1 MQVRAKWAALGD
13 KPAFI
18 DAFTGDTRSFAQ
30 MNSDLDAM
38 SGTLRQLG
46 VEPGHVVA
54 VIANNSVDYCTAV
67 LAVVNVGAV
76 VRNCRLRIVFFLLFP
91 AV

>member
-1 MQVRAKWAALGD
+1 MLHARFDARLSMIQVRAKWAELGD

-18 DAFTGDTRSFAQ
+18 DAFTGDTRTFAQ
-30 MNSDLDAM
+30 MDADLDAV
-38 SGTLRQLG
+38 SATLRQVG

-67 LAVVNVGAV
+67 LAIVNVGAV
-76 VRNCRLRIVFFLLFP
+76 VSE
-91 AV
+91 